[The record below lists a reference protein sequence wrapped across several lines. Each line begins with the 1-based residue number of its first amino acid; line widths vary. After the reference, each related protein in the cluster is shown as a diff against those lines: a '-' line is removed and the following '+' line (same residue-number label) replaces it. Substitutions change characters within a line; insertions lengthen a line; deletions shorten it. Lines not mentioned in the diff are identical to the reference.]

1 MKHKTFKTFELFVVA
16 LGIIAN
22 IVLIINAIHHW

>member
-1 MKHKTFKTFELFVVA
+1 MTHKLYELFVVI
-16 LGIIAN
+16 LGMIAN

>member
-1 MKHKTFKTFELFVVA
+1 MTHRAFEYFIVI

-22 IVLIINAIHHW
+22 IVLIVNAIHHW

>member
-1 MKHKTFKTFELFVVA
+1 MTHKAYEIFVVI
-16 LGIIAN
+16 LGAIAN

>member
-1 MKHKTFKTFELFVVA
+1 MTHKLYELFVVA
-16 LGIIAN
+16 LGVIAN

>member
-1 MKHKTFKTFELFVVA
+1 MTHKVYELFVVI
-16 LGIIAN
+16 LGAIAN

>member
-1 MKHKTFKTFELFVVA
+1 MTHKLYELFIIL
-16 LGIIAN
+16 LGVIAN

>member
-1 MKHKTFKTFELFVVA
+1 MKNTLYELFVVI
-16 LGIIAN
+16 LGVIAN

>member
-1 MKHKTFKTFELFVVA
+1 MKHKTFELFVVI

>member
-1 MKHKTFKTFELFVVA
+1 MNDKSYEIFVVI
-16 LGIIAN
+16 LGVIAN

>member
-1 MKHKTFKTFELFVVA
+1 MTHKLYELFVVV
-16 LGIIAN
+16 LGVIAN

>member
-1 MKHKTFKTFELFVVA
+1 MTHKVYELFVVI

>member
-1 MKHKTFKTFELFVVA
+1 MNHKVYEMFIVI
-16 LGIIAN
+16 LGVIAN

>member
-1 MKHKTFKTFELFVVA
+1 MTHKLYELFVVI
-16 LGIIAN
+16 LGVIAN

>member
-1 MKHKTFKTFELFVVA
+1 MEHKTFELFVVA

>member
-1 MKHKTFKTFELFVVA
+1 MNDKSYEMFVVI
-16 LGIIAN
+16 LGVIAN

>member
-1 MKHKTFKTFELFVVA
+1 MNHKVYELFVVI
-16 LGIIAN
+16 LGAIAN

>member
-1 MKHKTFKTFELFVVA
+1 MKHKTFELFVVA
-16 LGIIAN
+16 LGVIAN

>member
-1 MKHKTFKTFELFVVA
+1 MNDKVYEMFVVI
-16 LGIIAN
+16 LGVIAN